1 MELTE
6 KKGTEL
12 LKKVIQVV
20 VKDAK
25 LGAKIAEGGI
35 TKEDIVH
42 VPALIKSVQEIIEL
56 IGAAPEV
63 VAEAKDLDA
72 IEVGELLMVAWSD
85 ATAKVEA

>member
-12 LKKVIQVV
+12 LKKVIKVV
-20 VKDAK
+20 VNDAK

-72 IEVGELLMVAWSD
+72 MEVGELLMAAWSD
-85 ATAKVEA
+85 ATAKED